1 MPADPFTAELR
12 ERLDARAR
20 DHLLRIR
27 VCRASANGAEVL
39 IDGQRFLN
47 FASND
52 YLGLANHPQLITRLQ
67 EASAAYGVGSAASA
81 LMSGYAEPH
90 AQLEAEIAEFTGR
103 ERASVFSS
111 GYLANLG
118 VLTALARRGDWVLA
132 DRLNHASLI
141 DAAVLARTRLLRY
154 PHRDAAALRQR
165 LEQADGRRAFVVTDA
180 VFSMDGDIAPLP
192 ELAQAAAEHQAVLV
206 VDDAHGIGVLGPE
219 GRGTATHFGLDE
231 KQVPVLMGTFGKAFG
246 VSGAF
251 VAGPEVY
258 IETILQAA
266 RTYIYTTAMPAA
278 LADTIREALILVR
291 TETQRREHLFSL
303 IDHTRQGATIKGI
316 SLLPSCTPIQPVVL
330 GSSEDALRASE
341 ALREQGLLVPA
352 IRPPTVPEG
361 TARLRIS
368 LTAQHTEA
376 DIDRLLSGLAQ
387 IPALCT

>member
-1 MPADPFTAELR
+1 MPADSFTAELR
-12 ERLDARAR
+12 QRLDARAR
-20 DHLLRIR
+20 EHMLRSR

-52 YLGLANHPQLITRLQ
+52 YLGLANHPQLIAWLQ
-67 EASAAYGVGSAASA
+67 EAGAQYGVGSAASA

-90 AQLEAEIAEFTGR
+90 ARLEAEIAEFTGR
-103 ERASVFSS
+103 ERALVFSS

-118 VLTALARRGDWVLA
+118 VLSALARRRDWVFA
-132 DRLNHASLI
+132 DRLNHASLV
-141 DAAVLARTRLLRY
+141 DAAVLARTCLFRY

-165 LEQADGRRAFVVTDA
+165 LEQADGRRNFVVTDA
-180 VFSMDGDIAPLP
+180 VFSMDGDLAPLP
-192 ELAQAAAEHQAVLV
+192 ELAQSAAEHQAVLI

-219 GRGTATHFGLDE
+219 GRGTTVRFGLDE
-231 KQVPVLMGTFGKAFG
+231 KEVPVLMGTFGKAFG
-246 VSGAF
+246 VAGAF
-251 VAGPEVY
+251 VAGPAVY
-258 IETILQAA
+258 IDTILQAA

-278 LADTIREALILVR
+278 LAETIREALVLVR
-291 TETQRREHLFSL
+291 TETKRRDHLFSL
-303 IDHTRQGATIKGI
+303 IDHTREGAASKGI
-316 SLLPSCTPIQPVVL
+316 CLLPSCTPIQPVVL
-330 GSSEDALRASE
+330 GSSENALRASA
-341 ALREQGLLVPA
+341 ALRERGLLVPA

-387 IPALCT
+387 IPGLCA